1 MSSPR
6 LLVHSSSVNR
16 LLLQTEQS
24 YSRNN
29 HVRIIQDCQEALR
42 QCPSLVARVDTLTHN
57 NGFVSRLIC
66 LGGTVAVRYKGN
78 GYNIPVDI
86 WIPEPYPSYPPLVYV
101 TPTPN
106 MYIPNDHPYVDTSG
120 LVNLTY
126 LAKWDPSSYS
136 IVGLIGVLVS
146 VFSSKPPVFAKATRR
161 SQSGGAAEKKSLPI
175 SPTCR
180 TETPPAQRVSAE
192 EEHRREL
199 VTLVSGKIKRQ
210 LENTEKKG
218 KDEISQLLEARQA
231 LQKGSEAIQEGL
243 DSISVAR
250 VDAEREI
257 SNAQGQL
264 TQTIQWLEENKHLKG
279 ALDIDD
285 IIIFPDSVQRKIV
298 QYRAKDSA
306 LQDALCLLD
315 EALEM
320 NLIDLT
326 VFLKEVRRM
335 AKEQY
340 KCRGMIQYLSRSR
353 KCLS

>member
-6 LLVHSSSVNR
+6 LLVHSSTVNR
-16 LLLQTEQS
+16 LLLETEQS

-29 HVRIIQDCQEALR
+29 HLRIIQDCQEALR

-106 MYIPNDHPYVDTSG
+106 MYIPSDHPYVDTSG

-136 IVGLIGVLVS
+136 IAGLIGVLVS
-146 VFSSKPPVFAKATRR
+146 IFSSKPPVFAKTSRR
-161 SQSGGAAEKKSLPI
+161 SQSAEIVNKPLPV

-180 TETPPAQRVSAE
+180 AETPPTQRVSAE
-192 EEHRREL
+192 EEHRREM
-199 VTLVSGKIKRQ
+199 VTLVSGKVKGQ
-210 LENTEKKG
+210 LENAEKKG
-218 KDEISQLLEARQA
+218 KTEISQLLEVRQA
-231 LQKGSEAIQEGL
+231 LQKGAEAIQEGL

-250 VDAEREI
+250 VDAEREF
-257 SNAQGQL
+257 SNTERQL
-264 TQTIQWLEENKHLKG
+264 TQTRQWLEENKHLKG
-279 ALDIDD
+279 TLDIDD
-285 IIIFPDSVQRKIV
+285 IIIFPDNVQRKIV

-320 NLIDLT
+320 NLIDLA
-326 VFLKEVRRM
+326 VFLKEVRRL

-340 KCRGMIQYLSRSR
+340 KCRGMIQYLSRNR
-353 KCLS
+353 KCVS